1 MYLFLC
7 AYLRTLRELEGL
19 KKEIS
24 VHKKKEAALILSVQ
38 KHRRTTNS
46 LYLQLDFE
54 KMLSE
59 IAAHLIS
66 LSGRQFD
73 EGIGYALHRIGT
85 FFAVDRC
92 YLFHFSAD
100 GRTIGSTCQWQSAG
114 AVPLLL
120 PGTQNILVENMPW
133 WARQIKSGGHVL
145 VSDVNK
151 LPPEAVI
158 ERELCLS
165 RNICSFLHVP
175 IHSKGQLIG
184 FWGLDTARPQKNW
197 PLAHLIHSGIVTEM
211 LTNTLVRRQAEEA
224 IQHLSFND
232 QLTGLYNRR
241 FFEKELR
248 VLDSAANL
256 PLTLVIAD
264 VNGLKL
270 TNDVFGHPTGDQLLQ
285 KAAGIIQK
293 ECRAD
298 DIIARIG
305 GDEFAILLPKTSYEQ
320 AGLIV
325 RRINRA
331 IAAQQTGPL
340 NLSISFGWATKQEAG
355 EDITAIFKKADD
367 SMYKSKLSESILTQ
381 HETIVTVINKLYEK
395 NEREQEHSQRVSQIC
410 GDIGVALGLSRDDL
424 NELRMAGLLHDLGKV
439 TVGNCILDK
448 PGPLTTEE
456 KTEIERHVETGYRI
470 LSSVSEVASL
480 AEYIL
485 AHHERWDGQG
495 YPRGLKGEK
504 IPLPARIIA
513 IADSYDAMTRD
524 RPYRRAMSI
533 AAAIKEIKNNAGT
546 QFDPF
551 IARVFVTKVLRK
563 EWALEPTDGDD

>member
-1 MYLFLC
+1 M
-7 AYLRTLRELEGL
+7 
-19 KKEIS
+19 KEYIMPC
-24 VHKKKEAALILSVQ
+24 KEFSA
-38 KHRRTTNS
+38 
-46 LYLQLDFE
+46 
-54 KMLSE
+54 
-59 IAAHLIS
+59 
-66 LSGRQFD
+66 
-73 EGIGYALHRIGT
+73 

-100 GRTIGSTCQWQSAG
+100 GRTIGRTCQWQSAG

-184 FWGLDTARPQKNW
+184 FLGLDTARPQKNW

-448 PGPLTTEE
+448 PGP
-456 KTEIERHVETGYRI
+456 
-470 LSSVSEVASL
+470 
-480 AEYIL
+480 
-485 AHHERWDGQG
+485 HH
-495 YPRGLKGEK
+495 
-504 IPLPARIIA
+504 
-513 IADSYDAMTRD
+513 
-524 RPYRRAMSI
+524 
-533 AAAIKEIKNNAGT
+533 
-546 QFDPF
+546 
-551 IARVFVTKVLRK
+551 
-563 EWALEPTDGDD
+563 

>member
-1 MYLFLC
+1 M
-7 AYLRTLRELEGL
+7 
-19 KKEIS
+19 
-24 VHKKKEAALILSVQ
+24 
-38 KHRRTTNS
+38 
-46 LYLQLDFE
+46 
-54 KMLSE
+54 
-59 IAAHLIS
+59 
-66 LSGRQFD
+66 
-73 EGIGYALHRIGT
+73 
-85 FFAVDRC
+85 
-92 YLFHFSAD
+92 
-100 GRTIGSTCQWQSAG
+100 
-114 AVPLLL
+114 
-120 PGTQNILVENMPW
+120 
-133 WARQIKSGGHVL
+133 
-145 VSDVNK
+145 
-151 LPPEAVI
+151 
-158 ERELCLS
+158 
-165 RNICSFLHVP
+165 
-175 IHSKGQLIG
+175 
-184 FWGLDTARPQKNW
+184 
-197 PLAHLIHSGIVTEM
+197 
-211 LTNTLVRRQAEEA
+211 
-224 IQHLSFND
+224 
-232 QLTGLYNRR
+232 
-241 FFEKELR
+241 
-248 VLDSAANL
+248 
-256 PLTLVIAD
+256 
-264 VNGLKL
+264 KL
-270 TNDVFGHPTGDQLLQ
+270 TNDVFGHPTGDRLLR
-285 KAAGIIQK
+285 KAACIIKK
-293 ECRAD
+293 ECRVD

-305 GDEFAILLPKTSYEQ
+305 GDEFVILLPRTSYEQ

-325 RRINRA
+325 QRINRA
-331 IAAQQTGPL
+331 IAAQKKGPL
-340 NLSISFGWATKQEAG
+340 NLSISFGWATKQEPR

-495 YPRGLKGEK
+495 YPRGLKGKK

-513 IADSYDAMTRD
+513 IADAYDAMTRD

>member
-59 IAAHLIS
+59 IAAYLIG

-73 EGIGYALHRIGT
+73 EGIHYALQRIGT

-100 GRTIGSTCQWQSAG
+100 GRTIGRTCQWQSAG

-184 FWGLDTARPQKNW
+184 FLGLDTARPQKNW

-448 PGPLTTEE
+448 PGP
-456 KTEIERHVETGYRI
+456 
-470 LSSVSEVASL
+470 
-480 AEYIL
+480 
-485 AHHERWDGQG
+485 HH
-495 YPRGLKGEK
+495 
-504 IPLPARIIA
+504 
-513 IADSYDAMTRD
+513 
-524 RPYRRAMSI
+524 
-533 AAAIKEIKNNAGT
+533 
-546 QFDPF
+546 
-551 IARVFVTKVLRK
+551 
-563 EWALEPTDGDD
+563 